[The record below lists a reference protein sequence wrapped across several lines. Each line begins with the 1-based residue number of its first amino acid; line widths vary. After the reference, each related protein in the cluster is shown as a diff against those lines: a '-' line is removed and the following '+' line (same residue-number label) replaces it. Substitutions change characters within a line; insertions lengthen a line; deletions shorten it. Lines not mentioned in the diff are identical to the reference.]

1 MAGRQTGKKVLNT
14 QISAEEHGFL
24 REMAERESM
33 TMTMYLRS
41 LIRSEMFR
49 VLREQQAKEAG

>member
-1 MAGRQTGKKVLNT
+1 MAIPPTGKKVLNT
-14 QISAEEHGFL
+14 HISAEEHGFL

-33 TMTMYLRS
+33 TITMYLRS

-49 VLREQQAKEAG
+49 AREQQAKETG